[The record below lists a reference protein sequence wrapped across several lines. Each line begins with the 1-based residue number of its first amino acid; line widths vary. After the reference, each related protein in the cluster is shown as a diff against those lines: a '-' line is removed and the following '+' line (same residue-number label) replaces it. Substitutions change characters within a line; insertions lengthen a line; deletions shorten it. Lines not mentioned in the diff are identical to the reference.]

1 MEMHTRVV
9 TFTGVTDIEGGIDL
23 VRDEV
28 LPVLNDQKGY
38 RGTTVS
44 ADRAGGILGVLSLWD
59 SAADREASFG
69 ALAKARQRGI
79 EVTGGEM
86 TIESFE
92 ELVAD
97 ISDVPSAGSAL
108 MVTRISMDPA
118 KIDANVEFFRSEVL
132 PRIKANSGYQ
142 ALRNMI
148 NRDSGEGLVGS
159 VWKDQDSMKAAGAD
173 ALARRQPAIDRG
185 VSFNEMSFR
194 ELLLVELR

>member
-1 MEMHTRVV
+1 MHTRVV
-9 TFTGVTDIEGGIDL
+9 TFTGVRDVDAGLNL

-28 LPVLNDQKGY
+28 IPVLNDQKGY

-44 ADRAGGILGVLSLWD
+44 ADRSGGLLGVLSLWD

-69 ALAKARQRGI
+69 ALANARQRGI

-86 TIESFE
+86 ALETFE
-92 ELVAD
+92 ELTSD
-97 ISDVPSAGSAL
+97 ISEVPSVGSAL

-118 KIDANVEFFRSEVL
+118 NIDANLAFFKSEVL
-132 PRIKANSGYQ
+132 PRIKANAGFQ

-148 NRDSGEGLVGS
+148 NRDSGEGLVGT
-159 VWKDQDSMKAAGAD
+159 VWKDEESMRAAAAE
-173 ALARRQPAIDRG
+173 ALTRRQPAIDRG
-185 VSFNEMSFR
+185 ISFGDVSFR